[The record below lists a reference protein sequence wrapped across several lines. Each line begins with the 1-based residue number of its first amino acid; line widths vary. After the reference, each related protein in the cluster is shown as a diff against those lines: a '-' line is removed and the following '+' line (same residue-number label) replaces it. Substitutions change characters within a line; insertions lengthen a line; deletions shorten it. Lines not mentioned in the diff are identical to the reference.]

1 MKLSTR
7 SVARSYPAWT
17 AHSGIPVDDMPVG
30 IDALGALSG
39 TNAPAALSININARY
54 QATAAAG
61 MVDGRLRFF
70 STLQRVVLWR
80 VRRTYCGVASVRLTG
95 LK

>member
-30 IDALGALSG
+30 IDTLGALSG

-61 MVDGRLRFF
+61 MVDGRF
-70 STLQRVVLWR
+70 RVSAC
-80 VRRTYCGVASVRLTG
+80 CGVFDVRIKSLSTR
-95 LK
+95 